1 MMTIPCKMK
10 VSAGATDGPTPTIS
24 DWLPAI
30 DPEIDPNEQGG
41 FQQGWVM
48 PNMLI
53 ADLVYV
59 TET

>member
-1 MMTIPCKMK
+1 MMTIPSKMK

-41 FQQGWVM
+41 FQQG
-48 PNMLI
+48 
-53 ADLVYV
+53 
-59 TET
+59 